1 MVTRARRG
9 TAGRV
14 PGSSTAVSERGK
26 AARVGIDAIVVDTQ
40 ANPRRRLRNIDELAA
55 SIRTYGLLQPL
66 VVREVRQRG
75 QYLLVAGHRR
85 LAALSVLAERYP
97 REDWQT
103 VQVIIR
109 RESEDDAYL
118 LTLVENLQRQDLS
131 PREESEG
138 LAKLVRERQWSTRR
152 VAAAIGRSQPFV
164 SRRLRV
170 YEDRVLR
177 ALVLNQRLSVSV
189 AEELLAAEPGERAA
203 MARRAIEEEW
213 TRSAR
218 GLRCADTWWPST
230 HACGNGSSPSV
241 TWSRTRRS
249 QQVKSACCSSSPTR
263 SAPRASRT
271 AV

>member
-1 MVTRARRG
+1 M
-9 TAGRV
+9 
-14 PGSSTAVSERGK
+14 
-26 AARVGIDAIVVDTQ
+26 VDTQ

-213 TRSAR
+213 DSK
-218 GLRCADTWWPST
+218 
-230 HACGNGSSPSV
+230 
-241 TWSRTRRS
+241 RTRTEVRGHM
-249 QQVKSACCSSSPTR
+249 VAFH
-263 SAPRASRT
+263 PRLREWVVALRDLVANATLSTSEKRLLFEL
-271 AV
+271 ADEIRAAR